1 MSRRM
6 LSRRSASVMNGSAVV
21 WVDGASSGQARPRA
35 GGSRGDRGGGAD
47 QTLVLCWP
55 LLAHH
60 TDRTIEASGGARLR
74 TDDRGKSGRGSVAI
88 GVKETDDGSH
98 RAHRPDHARLRRTKV
113 AGYQQDDVVVVDVVV
128 QTGDPRLIGRTRMS
142 DRRERQ
148 DCPQS
153 DQEQRAGAAS
163 SPEPLLSLPPRTKG
177 LDGTVALV
185 HRTNGQCQ
193 MTART

>member
-113 AGYQQDDVVVVDVVV
+113 AGYQQDDVVEIRILVEA
-128 QTGDPRLIGRTRMS
+128 GDPRLIGW
-142 DRRERQ
+142 
-148 DCPQS
+148 
-153 DQEQRAGAAS
+153 
-163 SPEPLLSLPPRTKG
+163 
-177 LDGTVALV
+177 
-185 HRTNGQCQ
+185 
-193 MTART
+193 ARIGRL

>member
-88 GVKETDDGSH
+88 GVRRPMTEATGRTDQTMLGC
-98 RAHRPDHARLRRTKV
+98 V
-113 AGYQQDDVVVVDVVV
+113 A
-128 QTGDPRLIGRTRMS
+128 PRLLVINRTMS
-142 DRRERQ
+142 
-148 DCPQS
+148 S
-153 DQEQRAGAAS
+153 KSAFS
-163 SPEPLLSLPPRTKG
+163 
-177 LDGTVALV
+177 
-185 HRTNGQCQ
+185 
-193 MTART
+193 